1 MTEQAETRSRV
12 LLVEDEAMIAML
24 IEDMLVELGCD
35 VVATAAKLDD
45 AVSLAQSGSFDLA
58 FLDLNLRGVA
68 SYPVAQALRERG
80 IPFAFVT
87 GYGTA
92 GADPAVRRHACAAE
106 AIPRGTSRGCCPA
119 PARAATPAVSRQRP
133 NPIEG

>member
-1 MTEQAETRSRV
+1 MSSAPRCGWNSLPPAWCARSTRRWIDARMTEQAETRSRV

-24 IEDMLVELGCD
+24 IEDMLADLGCD
-35 VVATAAKLDD
+35 VVATAGQLGE
-45 AVSLAQSGSFDLA
+45 AVSLARSGSFDLA
-58 FLDLNLRGVA
+58 FLDLNLRGVP

-92 GADPAVRRHACAAE
+92 
-106 AIPRGTSRGCCPA
+106 
-119 PARAATPAVSRQRP
+119 
-133 NPIEG
+133 

>member
-45 AVSLAQSGSFDLA
+45 AVSLAQKIG
-58 FLDLNLRGVA
+58 
-68 SYPVAQALRERG
+68 
-80 IPFAFVT
+80 
-87 GYGTA
+87 
-92 GADPAVRRHACAAE
+92 
-106 AIPRGTSRGCCPA
+106 
-119 PARAATPAVSRQRP
+119 RAHV
-133 NPIEG
+133 

>member
-1 MTEQAETRSRV
+1 MTEQTETRSRV

-24 IEDMLVELGCD
+24 IEDMLADLGCD
-35 VVATAAKLDD
+35 VVATAGQLDE
-45 AVSLAQSGSFDLA
+45 AVSLARSGSFDLA
-58 FLDLNLRGVA
+58 FLDLNLRGVP

-92 GADPAVRRHACAAE
+92 GADPAHADVPVLQKPFREGHLGAVVQLLRAGRRL
-106 AIPRGTSRGCCPA
+106 P
-119 PARAATPAVSRQRP
+119 
-133 NPIEG
+133 

>member
-24 IEDMLVELGCD
+24 IEDMLADLGCD
-35 VVATAAKLDD
+35 VVATAGQLDE
-45 AVSLAQSGSFDLA
+45 AVSLARSGSFDLA
-58 FLDLNLRGVA
+58 FLDLNLRGVP

-92 GADPAVRRHACAAE
+92 GTDPAYAE
-106 AIPRGTSRGCCPA
+106 APVLQKPFRERHLEVVVQRL
-119 PARAATPAVSRQRP
+119 RAGRP
-133 NPIEG
+133 LP

>member
-24 IEDMLVELGCD
+24 IEDMLADLGCD
-35 VVATAAKLDD
+35 VVATAGQVDE
-45 AVSLAQSGSFDLA
+45 AVSLARSGSFDLA
-58 FLDLNLRGVA
+58 FLDLNLRGVP

-87 GYGTA
+87 GYGTV
-92 GADPAVRRHACAAE
+92 GTDPAHADAPVLQKPFRESQLEAVVQRLRAERRL
-106 AIPRGTSRGCCPA
+106 P
-119 PARAATPAVSRQRP
+119 
-133 NPIEG
+133 

>member
-68 SYPVAQALRERG
+68 VLSGRSGLA
-80 IPFAFVT
+80 
-87 GYGTA
+87 
-92 GADPAVRRHACAAE
+92 
-106 AIPRGTSRGCCPA
+106 
-119 PARAATPAVSRQRP
+119 
-133 NPIEG
+133 